1 MIKRRQSIFLIAGVF
16 LVLGLRNVRADT
28 AHVAVAANFTDTARE
43 LAQVFRNNTGHEAVL
58 SFGASGQFYAQIRE
72 GAPFEVFLSADDS
85 RPKKL
90 VDDNFGIAD
99 EEFTYAVGKLVLWS
113 RKSGLSLNE
122 ETLKKGDFSKIAIAN
137 PVAAPYGAAAVEVMK
152 ALGVYAELLPKI
164 VQGNSIAQTFQFVN
178 TDNAELGFIALSQ
191 IPNRKEGSWWIV
203 PAKYYKVIHQDAVLL
218 KSGAKNN
225 AARAFMVFLR
235 SSVARTIIQKSGY
248 ATDEI
253 ASRNR

>member
-1 MIKRRQSIFLIAGVF
+1 MTNSRCSIILAAGIF
-16 LVLGLRNVRADT
+16 LVLGFGNVRADT
-28 AHVAVAANFTDTARE
+28 VHVAVAANFTETARE
-43 LAQVFRNNTGHEAVL
+43 LAREFKNYSGHEAVL
-58 SFGASGQFYAQIRE
+58 SFGASGQFYAQIKE
-72 GAPFEVFLSADDS
+72 GAPFEVFLSADDA

-90 VDDNFGIAD
+90 VEDNLGVAD

-113 RKSGLSLNE
+113 RKPGLSLNE

-152 ALGVYAELLPKI
+152 ALDIYDELLPKI
-164 VQGNSIAQTFQFVN
+164 VQGNSVAQTFQFVN

-203 PAKYYKVIHQDAVLL
+203 PDKYYKEIDQDAVLL

-225 AARAFMVFLR
+225 AARAFMAFLR
-235 SSVARTIIQKSGY
+235 SSVAHSIIQKSGY
-248 ATDEI
+248 ATDAI
-253 ASRNR
+253 ASRNK